1 MADEKTN
8 VGDTPQADK
17 TPVTGETPAINASQT
32 AGETPKAS
40 EAPKASGAPKA
51 VETPRISETPK
62 ADDKPLESAPAAT
75 TATVSAAAPSALEQ
89 AQEQLKTLIENA
101 KTGAI
106 IPVRLPG
113 QLEAIADLLSKAEDD
128 HQETVKQVKA
138 AQASAASGDGGSSL
152 VDNAEFFKT
161 AIHELRTPM
170 TSIRG
175 YSDMLATMA
184 GDLTDM
190 QTQLLTV
197 VRSNSKRMENLLSDM
212 SYINKLRAGILSV
225 STKIEAFKNIAQMV
239 EKKATPVAQELNRQI
254 EFDIPAGL
262 PILDTDSDHLSF
274 AMYKLVENGLR
285 YSAEGTGKVTVSARG
300 EGNYVVITIQD
311 NGIGIPPEDLPK
323 VGTMFFRSDN
333 DLVRAHKGSGL
344 GVAIANRVIELL
356 GGTISFQSE
365 PDKGTTFTIRLKGM
379 I

>member
-8 VGDTPQADK
+8 VGATPQADK
-17 TPVTGETPAINASQT
+17 TPVTDETPA
-32 AGETPKAS
+32 
-40 EAPKASGAPKA
+40 
-51 VETPRISETPK
+51 
-62 ADDKPLESAPAAT
+62 AAT
-75 TATVSAAAPSALEQ
+75 TPTASGPSKTDDTPKTDDTSKVDDASKTDAKPVESAAAAPDALAEAQDQLQ
-89 AQEQLKTLIENA
+89 ALIENA

-113 QLEAIADLLSKAEDD
+113 QLAAIADLLTKAQDE
-128 HQETVKQVKA
+128 HQETVKQAKA
-138 AQASAASGDGGSSL
+138 AQSSAATGDDASAL
-152 VDNAEFFKT
+152 VENAEFFKT

-197 VRSNSKRMENLLSDM
+197 VRSNSRRMEALLSDM

-225 STKIEAFKNIAQMV
+225 ATKVDAFKNIAQMV
-239 EKKATPVAQELNRQI
+239 EKKAAPVAQELNRQI

-262 PILDTDSDHLSF
+262 PILDTDGDHLSF
-274 AMYKLVENGLR
+274 ALYKLVENGLR
-285 YSAEGTGKVTVSARG
+285 YSAEGTGKVTVGARG
-300 EGNYVVITIQD
+300 EGKELIITVQD
-311 NGIGIPPEDLPK
+311 NGIGIPADDLPK

-333 DLVRAHKGSGL
+333 DLIRAHKGSGL
-344 GVAIANRVIELL
+344 GVAIAYRVIELL
-356 GGTISFQSE
+356 GGTVSLQSE
-365 PDKGTTFTIRLKGM
+365 AGKGTTFTIRLKGM
-379 I
+379 V